1 MKHFL
6 QEFRAFIMRG
16 NVVDMA
22 VGVIVGS
29 ALTAIVNS
37 LTNNIINP
45 LIVLITGGTTN
56 ISGLIVPGTSIDF
69 GAFLGSVIN
78 FLIVCF
84 ILFCFITFINK
95 LQEAGKNLGLD
106 LMTEVPKEK
115 EAHCPWCREQVQKEA
130 RVCPHCTRDIAE
142 DTLLWL

>member
-6 QEFRAFIMRG
+6 QEFRAFVMRG

-45 LIVLITGGTTN
+45 LIVVITGGSTN
-56 ISGLIVPGTSIDF
+56 ISGLVIPGTAIDF

-84 ILFCFITFINK
+84 ILFCLITFMNK
-95 LQEAGKNLGLD
+95 IQEAGKNLGLD
-106 LMTEVPKEK
+106 LGAHPKEEK
-115 EAHCPWCREQVQKEA
+115 KAHCPYCREEVNEEA
-130 RVCPHCTRDIAE
+130 RACPHCTRDIE
-142 DTLLWL
+142 RNSKLWY